1 MIPALGHLLLALCI
15 AIAIGGAPTRVFAQT
30 PSTPSTPS
38 SEQPAT
44 GQQTPAQPTPAAPG
58 AEPTPAELQ
67 IQQQPYLLQQP
78 GRPALTPGTP
88 PSATIPAWTP
98 PVAPAPS
105 QTNIPAP
112 FLGPTPAGAGG
123 PFVAPGIPSAFAPTV
138 TRLGRATLEFHPTLR
153 LAEEYSDNFFQTTS
167 RTEDNFRTTLGPGF
181 SLLLNGA
188 RTFGTLATTIDLV
201 HDTAHNSGDDPKVF
215 PSFNAAV
222 RYAFTPRL
230 ALTVSDTFV
239 RNDQAA
245 AVDQTGIRSGR
256 STSMVNAFTTSVD
269 WLIDRVAT
277 QVYYRNAL
285 FINEDNNNNQG
296 ATTSQ
301 GDSLTHILG
310 ANASTRFATN
320 YLVRG
325 GYEFS
330 RSDVFNGGTANDNTS
345 HTVFASLARQFGLY
359 ASGGLSSSYSLQDDQ
374 DTRIFNASLF
384 GAYGLPT
391 GLSISAAVGYSILTS
406 DAGDD
411 DSVSANVAA
420 SYRFARAVF
429 SVGILQD
436 FRQTGQTGENFG
448 TVQTRSYFGSVLY
461 QFTPFIN
468 GIAQVTYSENDPTG
482 VGNQGSGTLK
492 TLTYGGSVNW
502 QILRWLVAGLRY
514 DYIKRTGE
522 NAFVNNASGDFAE
535 NRFLLNLFAT
545 F

>member
-1 MIPALGHLLLALCI
+1 LIPVLARLFL
-15 AIAIGGAPTRVFAQT
+15 AVAVAAVASGGVAARAAAQT
-30 PSTPSTPS
+30 PSTPS
-38 SEQPAT
+38 SEPAT
-44 GQQTPAQPTPAAPG
+44 GQQAPAPQTPATPGTEQVPP
-58 AEPTPAELQ
+58 EMQ

-112 FLGPTPAGAGG
+112 FLGPAAAGAGG
-123 PFVAPGIPSAFAPTV
+123 PFVTPGIASAFAPTV

-167 RTEDNFRTTLGPGF
+167 RTEENFRTTLGPGF

-188 RTFGTLATTIDLV
+188 RTFGTLATTVDLV

-215 PSFNAAV
+215 PSFNTAV

-230 ALTVSDTFV
+230 ALTVADTFV
-239 RNDQAA
+239 RSDQAG
-245 AVDQTGIRSGR
+245 AVDPNGIRTGR
-256 STSMVNAFTTSVD
+256 QTFMINSFTTSLD

-277 QVYYRNAL
+277 QVYYRNTL

-301 GDSLTHILG
+301 GDSLSNIVG
-310 ANASTRFATN
+310 VNASTRFATD
-320 YLVRG
+320 YLIRG

-330 RSDVFNGGTANDNTS
+330 HTDAFDGGTAGDNTS

-359 ASGGLSSSYSLQDDQ
+359 ATGGISSSYSLQSDQ

-391 GLSISAAVGYSILTS
+391 GFSISAAVGYSILTS
-406 DAGDD
+406 DVNDD
-411 DSVSANVAA
+411 GSISANVAA
-420 SYRFARAVF
+420 SYRFARAVL
-429 SVGILQD
+429 SVGVAQD

-461 QFTPFIN
+461 QLTPFIN
-468 GIAQVTYSENDPTG
+468 AIAQATYSENEPTG
-482 VGNQGSGTLK
+482 VGNTGNGTLK

-502 QILRWLVAGLRY
+502 QLLRWLVASLRY